1 MAPCSGAVG
10 RPRPNPISRKLRPM
24 SKVLELQRPRLLTD
38 VVGERLREAIVKG
51 DLKLGEQVSEA
62 QLAQLMNVSKTPV
75 REALLRLKSE
85 GLVEI
90 HPQRG
95 TFVFRLSPAE
105 VAHLCQFRAMM
116 ETEALREAMQSQ
128 PKVLVKR
135 LAALVK
141 AMKSAEQT
149 QDLPAL
155 ARLDMDFHW
164 AFLELCDNDYLRGG
178 YELLRYQLNALRHRS
193 PISNAV
199 PSHQILVDAI
209 AGEDVVAATSLLRE
223 HIQEHEPRYR
233 VACGMA

>member
-1 MAPCSGAVG
+1 
-10 RPRPNPISRKLRPM
+10 M

-38 VVGERLREAIVKG
+38 VVGERLREAIIKG

-95 TFVFRLSPAE
+95 TFVFRLSPAQ
-105 VAHLCQFRAMM
+105 VAHLCQFRVMM
-116 ETEALREAMQSQ
+116 ETEALREAMHAQ

-135 LAALVK
+135 LALLVK
-141 AMKSAEQT
+141 SMKAAELT

-164 AFLELCDNDYLRGG
+164 AFLDLCENDYLRAG

-209 AGEDVVAATSLLRE
+209 DGEDVAAATGLLRE
-223 HIQEHEPRYR
+223 HIQENEPRYR
-233 VACGMA
+233 VACGVA